1 MVIAHQGTPAIIE
14 HAWLVVAFPLL
25 GAALLFA
32 FGRRIGRGSGPLATI
47 MMLGSAVASLMIFG
61 EVMKRPSEQR
71 EFVEPL
77 WQWFSTGEAT
87 VNISTRI
94 DPLTVVMLLVVTC
107 VGALIHLYSVG
118 YMKGDAREPRFF
130 AYLNL
135 FAASMLVLVLADNFL
150 TMFLGWELV
159 GMCSYLLIGFWF
171 EDRAN
176 AAAAKKAFI
185 TNRVGDA
192 GFLIALFLMLG
203 TFGSFSFEVIG
214 QSSGA
219 LLTEGTALAIAL
231 LLFVGAAAKSAQ
243 IPLYVWLPDAMAG
256 PTPVSALI
264 HAATMVTAGVYML
277 VRAAPIFEVAPV
289 ASDVVAWVGV
299 ATMLLAG
306 LMAIVQDDI
315 KKILAYS
322 TVSQLGYMVIAVG
335 VGASAAGL
343 FHLVTHAFFKALL
356 FLGAGS
362 VMHALAGRTDIT
374 TMGGLLRKIPWTGVT
389 FLAGWLAIIGFPFTA
404 GFFSKDQILEGAYV
418 ADQQA
423 IWILGLMGAVITG
436 FYMTRLVVLTFF
448 GKPRDPDLHPHESPP
463 SMIFPLLVLGVASLI
478 GGVLINS
485 SPEHGRLVAWLD
497 PVLGHHEAAHGALS
511 ATTLSII
518 ATAAGLLGALVAIV
532 AYGLRRFDWQSRRER
547 PGVLWRVARDRFYVD
562 HAYEFVFTGLGKVGA
577 TALAYVVDARW
588 IDGAVGSVG
597 AITTKAAQVGRRLQ
611 NGLVRTYAL
620 GVLAGTVVMLAYLVG
635 RNW

>member
-1 MVIAHQGTPAIIE
+1 MVIAHQSTPAIIE
-14 HAWLVVAFPLL
+14 NAWIVVAFPLL

-32 FGRRIGRGSGPLATI
+32 FGRRIGRGSGPIATI
-47 MMLGSAVASLMIFG
+47 MMIGSAVGSLMIFG
-61 EVMKRPSEQR
+61 ELLKRPSEQR
-71 EFVEPL
+71 SFVEPL
-77 WQWFSTGEAT
+77 WQWFSAGDAS
-87 VNISTRI
+87 VSISTRI
-94 DPLTVVMLLVVTC
+94 DPLTVMMLLVVTC

-118 YMKGDAREPRFF
+118 YMRGDAREPRFF

-150 TMFLGWELV
+150 VLFLGWELV

-171 EDRAN
+171 EDRGN

-192 GFLIALFLMLG
+192 AFLIALFLMLS

-214 QSSGA
+214 QASGA
-219 LLTEGTALAIAL
+219 VLSAGTALAIAL

-264 HAATMVTAGVYML
+264 HAATMVTAGIYLV
-277 VRAAPIFEVAPV
+277 VRAAPIFEVSPL

-322 TVSQLGYMVIAVG
+322 TVSQLGYMFIGVG

-362 VMHALAGRTDIT
+362 VMHALSGRTDIT
-374 TMGGLLRKIPWTGVT
+374 TMGGLFRKIPWTSVT
-389 FLAGWLAIIGFPFTA
+389 FIAGWLAIIGFPLTA

-423 IWILGLMGAVITG
+423 IWILGLVGAVITG

-463 SMIFPLLVLGVASLI
+463 SMVFPLVLLAVASLV
-478 GGVLINS
+478 GGWLINAH
-485 SPEHGRLVAWLD
+485 PEDGRLVGWLA
-497 PVLGHHEAAHGALS
+497 PVLGQHEAAHGALS

-518 ATAAGLLGALVAIV
+518 ASGAGLIGALVAIV
-532 AYGLRRFDWQSRRER
+532 AYGFRRFDWQARRER
-547 PGVLWRVARDRFYVD
+547 PGILWRVARDRFYVD
-562 HAYEFVFTGLGKVGA
+562 HAYEFIFTGLGKVGA

-597 AITTKAAQVGRRLQ
+597 AVSTRVAQLARRLQ

-620 GVLAGTVVMLAYLVG
+620 GILAGTVLMLAYMVG